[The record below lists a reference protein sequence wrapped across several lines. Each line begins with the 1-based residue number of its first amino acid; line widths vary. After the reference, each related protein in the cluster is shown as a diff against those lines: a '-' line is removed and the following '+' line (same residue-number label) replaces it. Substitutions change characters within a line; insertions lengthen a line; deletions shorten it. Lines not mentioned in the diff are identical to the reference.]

1 MSRRAAAWVW
11 AALLVV
17 PLAFAPVALRAA
29 CANPV
34 PEARDPLLWAAFA
47 ASVVNV
53 ALAWRLPPRLG
64 PHRASDGDAVA
75 FARVVVSLALG
86 EAAAMAPLVAY
97 MLHPDP
103 WLLAV
108 LGLDLVAL
116 LLLYPSDRRWAA
128 LRPAPDAGGLPFA
141 EAR

>member
-1 MSRRAAAWVW
+1 MSRRAAAWLW
-11 AALLVV
+11 AAVLVV
-17 PLAFAPVALRAA
+17 PFAFAPVAIRAA
-29 CANPV
+29 SADPV

-47 ASVVNV
+47 ASLVNV

-64 PHRASDGDAVA
+64 PRRASDGDAVA

-97 MLHPDP
+97 MLYPDP

-108 LGLDLVAL
+108 AGADVLAL
-116 LLLYPSDRRWAA
+116 LLLYPSGRRWAA
-128 LRPAPDAGGLPFA
+128 LRPEAEGAPLPFA

>member
-1 MSRRAAAWVW
+1 MSRRAAAWMW

-17 PLAFAPVALRAA
+17 PFAFAPVAFRAA
-29 CANPV
+29 SADPV

-47 ASVVNV
+47 ASLVNV

-64 PHRASDGDAVA
+64 PHRANDRDAVA
-75 FARVVVSLALG
+75 FVRVVVSLALG

-97 MLHPDP
+97 MLYPDR

-108 LGLDLVAL
+108 LGLDVLAF
-116 LLLYPSDRRWAA
+116 LLLYPSGRRWAA
-128 LRPAPDAGGLPFA
+128 LRPEPDGEPLPLA